1 MTHQPLLWCKCRFE
15 ANGIRREKD
24 IRYIFCWGTGGV
36 YITDIDYT
44 ETIERVLTAGKS
56 TMKIL
61 KDFDPLSPSI
71 IKRPPQDGVKPRTP
85 VEMYARRAAFATP
98 KSRSLLV
105 ATKYQEAL
113 KEEEFEIFKKELDML
128 VEQRN
133 KKNILD
139 KNKDKSKRLINTNKM
154 EVDPIGRTNI
164 V

>member
-1 MTHQPLLWCKCRFE
+1 M
-15 ANGIRREKD
+15 
-24 IRYIFCWGTGGV
+24 
-36 YITDIDYT
+36 
-44 ETIERVLTAGKS
+44 
-56 TMKIL
+56 
-61 KDFDPLSPSI
+61 
-71 IKRPPQDGVKPRTP
+71 
-85 VEMYARRAAFATP
+85 EMYARRAAFATS

-128 VEQRN
+128 VEQRS

-154 EVDPIGRTNI
+154 EVDPIERTNI